1 MVDVTASSK
10 TDLHWKLKSGFTRF
24 ELIEVNVVFSE
35 RNCFF
40 YQIITKWYTICK
52 LFFSEKTI
60 HLHYNPLL
68 LTVVSKQTVI
78 IKQKLNP

>member
-40 YQIITKWYTICK
+40 LSDNNQMVHNMQT
-52 LFFSEKTI
+52 F
-60 HLHYNPLL
+60 LL
-68 LTVVSKQTVI
+68 RENYSFAL
-78 IKQKLNP
+78 